1 MIEVTSNA
9 GSLSVAYQAAP
20 KLIAKNVYQ
29 TLNRIGL
36 ALVSYVKLEKL
47 AGQILNYRT
56 RTLSRALFSRVD
68 LDAGSKDAVL
78 TIGAD
83 GTKAPYA
90 RAQEYGAVI
99 RPKNGQFLTIPVG
112 VNLTGNGVQRVSAR
126 EFIANPG
133 ALGFET
139 SFVNRR
145 RTAIMGATRGQKPE
159 PVFALKTE
167 VTLAERSYLRSAVT
181 DRREWIMGQLGI
193 AVDESI
199 RDLGETGV

>member
-1 MIEVTSNA
+1 MLDVSSNA

-29 TLNRIGL
+29 ALTRIGA

-47 AGQILNYRT
+47 AGQVLNYRT
-56 RTLSRALFSRVD
+56 RTLSRAIFSRVD

-83 GTKAPYA
+83 GSKAPYA

-99 RPKNGQFLTIPVG
+99 RPKNSQFLTIPVG

-133 ALGFET
+133 ALGFER

-145 RTAIMGATRGQKPE
+145 KTAIMGATRGQAPE
-159 PVFALKTE
+159 PVFALKSE
-167 VTLAERSYLRSAVT
+167 VTLPERSYLRSAIT
-181 DRREWIMGQLGI
+181 DRRDWIMGQLGI

-199 RDLGETGV
+199 RDLGNTGV